1 MLTSTSETVRWSS
14 PAASYLLGLVL
25 QDRRTVLAATRA
37 LAQRWATTTSRDA
50 ARVPHVLNLPDSTEV
65 HYRIDSAGFLIESL
79 SSPNAFASP
88 KRIKTGE
95 GRCGNTSDGTD
106 PDFVLLPKEEYLTLL
121 RRSEQAGR
129 PTAPASSAGVA
140 DRAAGSATPAQAL
153 LTEAA
158 RRDTELAEITRGAR
172 SAPADGT
179 IPQEVLERAAQN
191 HWQLPRAW
199 REYLGLT
206 KQQAAARASI
216 TAVSYGELEEGF
228 PQICSR
234 RKQVI
239 ASGLSLLAEQLLA

>member
-1 MLTSTSETVRWSS
+1 MLTSTSEAVRWSS
-14 PAASYLLGLVL
+14 PAVSYLLGLAL
-25 QDRRTVLAATRA
+25 QHRRTVLAATRA
-37 LAQRWATTTSRDA
+37 LAQKWATTASRDA
-50 ARVPHVLNLPDSTEV
+50 ARAPQLLNLPDSTEV

-88 KRIKTGE
+88 KRVKAGE

-106 PDFVLLPKEEYLTLL
+106 PDFVLLSKEEYLTQQ
-121 RRSEQAGR
+121 RRSEQAGS
-129 PTAPASSAGVA
+129 PTA
-140 DRAAGSATPAQAL
+140 PAQAL

-158 RRDTELAEITRGAR
+158 RRDTGLADITRGAR

-179 IPQEVLERAAQN
+179 IPQEVLERTAQN

-216 TAVSYGELEEGF
+216 TAVSYGELEEGI

-239 ASGLSLLAEQLLA
+239 ASGLSLRAEQLLA